1 MLGSQ
6 EAAAFC
12 PGARVE
18 DEGRGQSG
26 TASQKRWP
34 PGWGIQAKRS
44 ESTGRWVGVQGEGVT
59 CAKAPGHLQRG
70 PSLQHTQ
77 SRTLTHKLARPTGSA
92 AVPPEPPKGVH
103 VWDTSGTLR
112 LSCGAQG
119 CERGLGAQ
127 GGAATHHTSSSS
139 FTPYLSARARA
150 SGSVG
155 GIMKQTAGA
164 VSSFPALSVRSQL
177 SPLFLCRV

>member
-1 MLGSQ
+1 M
-6 EAAAFC
+6 
-12 PGARVE
+12 E

-26 TASQKRWP
+26 MASQNRWP
-34 PGWGIQAKRS
+34 LGWGLQAKRS
-44 ESTGRWVGVQGEGVT
+44 ESTKRWVDVQVEGVT
-59 CAKAPGHLQRG
+59 RAQAQGHLQRG
-70 PSLQHTQ
+70 PSLQRAQ
-77 SRTLTHKLARPTGSA
+77 SRTLTHKLARPMGSA

-103 VWDTSGTLR
+103 VWDISGTLR

-119 CERGLGAQ
+119 CEWGLGVQ

-139 FTPYLSARARA
+139 FIPYLSARARA

-155 GIMKQTAGA
+155 GTMKQTAGA
-164 VSSFPALSVRSQL
+164 VSLFPALSVRSQL